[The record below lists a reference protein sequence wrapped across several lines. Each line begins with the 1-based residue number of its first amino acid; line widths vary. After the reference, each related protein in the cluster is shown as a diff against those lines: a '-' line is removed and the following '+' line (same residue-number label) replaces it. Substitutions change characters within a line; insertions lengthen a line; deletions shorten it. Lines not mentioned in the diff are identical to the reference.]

1 MAESSS
7 KRPTPRKPTRRKDAK
22 ASKATKKAAV
32 KKPVAKPAAAK
43 KPSIKSV
50 SAKKTATARFEGAQ
64 GASSKPQPS
73 IPRPSAS
80 SLNPRKALAR
90 KKAEKQDQ
98 KSVVNQPRE
107 RRERYQREKTIK
119 LVVRIVIG
127 VFALAFVALIVYLVL
142 RNSSTFEI
150 TKVEFE
156 PTEHVAVEDVE
167 NLAHVSAGSTLL
179 NVDTASIEQSLK
191 KNPWVASASFEL
203 EFPNTLRV
211 IITEQKVDALVLM
224 SSGTVAWYLG
234 ENGAWIEP
242 VMVSAAEGQSVND
255 AALAIAQSLGCLL
268 ITDVP
273 ATIEPEAGAA
283 ATDSS
288 LKAVQEFRAG
298 FSDKF
303 ASKIVCFRAPSDENV
318 SCVLDNGV
326 EVSLGSPDDI
336 SQKEKIVESFL
347 EQHQGSV
354 VLINVRIPSSP
365 AFREI
370 DSENVQGGD
379 TISGEQTD
387 AKQSDS

>member
-7 KRPTPRKPTRRKDAK
+7 KRPTPRTPTKRKDAK
-22 ASKATKKAAV
+22 APKETKKAAV
-32 KKPVAKPAAAK
+32 KKSAAKPVATKRTK
-43 KPSIKSV
+43 V
-50 SAKKTATARFEGAQ
+50 SLPKKTATARTEGGQ
-64 GASSKPQPS
+64 GATPKSKLS
-73 IPRPSAS
+73 VSRPSAS
-80 SLNPRKALAR
+80 SLNPKKALAR

-107 RRERYQREKTIK
+107 RRERYQRGKTVK
-119 LVVRIVIG
+119 LAVRVLIG
-127 VFALAFVALIVYLVL
+127 VFVLAFVGLVAYLAL

-179 NVDTASIEQSLK
+179 NVDTESIEQSLK
-191 KNPWVASASFEL
+191 KNPWVASATFEL

-211 IITEQKVDALVLM
+211 IIQEQQIDALILM

-234 ENGAWIEP
+234 ENGSWIEP
-242 VMVSAAEGQSVND
+242 VTVSAAEGQSVND
-255 AALAIAQSLGCLL
+255 AALAMAQDLGCLL

-273 ATIEPEAGAA
+273 ATVAPEAGSQ

-288 LKAVQEFRAG
+288 IEAVQEFRAG
-298 FSDKF
+298 FSDEF
-303 ASKIVCFRAPSDENV
+303 SSKIVCYRAPSDENI

-326 EVSLGSPDDI
+326 EVSLGSADDI
-336 SQKEKIVESFL
+336 SQKERIVESFL

-354 VLINVRIPSSP
+354 VLINVRMPSNPS
-365 AFREI
+365 FREI

-379 TISGEQTD
+379 LISDEQTD
-387 AKQSDS
+387 AQ

>member
-7 KRPTPRKPTRRKDAK
+7 KRPTPRKPTKRKDAK
-22 ASKATKKAAV
+22 APKETKKAAV
-32 KKPVAKPAAAK
+32 KKSAAKPVATKRPK
-43 KPSIKSV
+43 V
-50 SAKKTATARFEGAQ
+50 SLPKKTATARTEGGQ
-64 GASSKPQPS
+64 GAASKS
-73 IPRPSAS
+73 KLSVPRPSAS
-80 SLNPRKALAR
+80 SLNPKKALSR

-107 RRERYQREKTIK
+107 RRERYQRGKTVK
-119 LVVRIVIG
+119 LAVLILTGVIV
-127 VFALAFVALIVYLVL
+127 LAFVGLVAYLAL

-179 NVDTASIEQSLK
+179 NVDTESIEQSLK
-191 KNPWVASASFEL
+191 KNPWVASATFEL

-211 IITEQKVDALVLM
+211 IIQEQRIDALVLM

-234 ENGAWIEP
+234 ENGSWIEP
-242 VMVSAAEGQSVND
+242 VTVSAAEGQSVND
-255 AALAIAQSLGCLL
+255 AALAMAQDIGCLL

-273 ATIEPEAGAA
+273 ATVAPEAGSQ

-288 LKAVQEFRAG
+288 IEAVQEFRAG
-298 FSDKF
+298 FSDEF
-303 ASKIVCFRAPSDENV
+303 SSMIVCYRAPADENI

-326 EVSLGSPDDI
+326 EVSLGSADDI
-336 SQKEKIVESFL
+336 SQKERIVESFL
-347 EQHQGSV
+347 EQHEGSV
-354 VLINVRIPSSP
+354 VLINVRTPSNP

-379 TISGEQTD
+379 LISDEQTD
-387 AKQSDS
+387 AQ